1 MEIKIVKSEK
11 KPLLS
16 REEYILEI
24 KGSKVPS
31 NAELRK
37 YISENMK
44 KDESLVLIKRINQK
58 FGSYYSIADA
68 VTYHDAAALKKFER
82 FRKEKKKPGAA
93 A

>member
-1 MEIKIVKSEK
+1 MEIKVIKSEK

-16 REEYILEI
+16 REEYTLEI

-37 YISENMK
+37 YVSENMK
-44 KDESLVLIKRINQK
+44 KDENLVLIKRINQK

-68 VTYHDAAALKKFER
+68 VTYHDEAALKKFER
-82 FRKEKKKPGAA
+82 FRKPKKQAGGTA
-93 A
+93 